1 MGRGGRDTMKAV
13 VETRDLTKRFGNNYA
28 LSGLTMTVPRG
39 HIVGF
44 LGRNGSGK
52 TTTIKILLDVIRR
65 TSGEATILGEPTGS
79 FAIRRRIGFLGED
92 KRLYSYM
99 TVREIIAFTRAFFPT
114 WRMETETRLLADF
127 ELPLSRKVRALS
139 KGMRTKLGLL
149 LNLSRH
155 SELLI
160 LDEPS
165 EGLDPVMTE
174 QMLQNLV
181 RQAAD
186 GTTIFF
192 SSHQVAEVEQIADHI
207 IAIEKGRVILEGSLD
222 DLRQKFQRINL
233 VFDDPPPPEAF
244 KRAGVDRV
252 IVRGR
257 TISILAS
264 SNVDDITA
272 LGPILAAKSVDV
284 QSVGL
289 KELFLEKVKGDHA
302 NS

>member
-1 MGRGGRDTMKAV
+1 MERGGGEAMNAV
-13 VETRDLTKRFGNNYA
+13 VETRDLTKRFGDHHA
-28 LSGLTMTVPRG
+28 LAGLTMTVPRG
-39 HIVGF
+39 RIVGF

-65 TSGEATILGEPTGS
+65 TSGEATVLGEPTGS
-79 FAIRRRIGFLGED
+79 VAVRRRIGFLGED

-99 TVREIIAFTRAFFPT
+99 TVREIIAFTRPFFPT
-114 WRMETETRLLADF
+114 WRVETETRLLTDF
-127 ELPLSRKVRALS
+127 ELPLDRKVSALS
-139 KGMRTKLGLL
+139 KGMRTKVGLL
-149 LNLSRH
+149 LNLCRH
-155 SELLI
+155 SEFLI

-174 QMLQNLV
+174 QMLQSLV
-181 RQAAD
+181 QQAAD

-222 DLRQKFQRINL
+222 HLQQKFRRINL

-244 KRAGVDRV
+244 RRNGVDQV

-264 SNVDDITA
+264 RDVDEIA
-272 LGPILAAKSVDV
+272 GLGPLLAAKSVEV

-289 KELFLEKVKGDHA
+289 KELFLEKVKESHA

>member
-1 MGRGGRDTMKAV
+1 MKAV

-207 IAIEKGRVILEGSLD
+207 RTLNRDGYTIVLVDHNLE
-222 DLRQKFQRINL
+222 
-233 VFDDPPPPEAF
+233 A
-244 KRAGVDRV
+244 
-252 IVRGR
+252 
-257 TISILAS
+257 
-264 SNVDDITA
+264 
-272 LGPILAAKSVDV
+272 V
-284 QSVGL
+284 QSVVTRVMVMARGRKIADGAAAEVL
-289 KELFLEKVKGDHA
+289 QDPEVVRAYTGTRVH
-302 NS
+302 

>member
-1 MGRGGRDTMKAV
+1 MKAV
-13 VETRDLTKRFGNNYA
+13 VETRDLTKRFGDNHA
-28 LSGLTMTVPRG
+28 LAGLTMTVPQGR
-39 HIVGF
+39 IVGF

-65 TSGEATILGEPTGS
+65 TSGEVTVLGEPTGS
-79 FAIRRRIGFLGED
+79 VAVRRRIGFLGED

-99 TVREIIAFTRAFFPT
+99 TVREIIAFTRPFFPT
-114 WRMETETRLLADF
+114 WRVETETRLIADF
-127 ELPLSRKVRALS
+127 ELPLNRKVSALS
-139 KGMRTKLGLL
+139 KGMRTKVGLL
-149 LNLSRH
+149 LNLCRH
-155 SELLI
+155 SEFLI

-165 EGLDPVMTE
+165 EGLDPVMAE
-174 QMLQNLV
+174 QMLQSLIQ
-181 RQAAD
+181 QAAD

-207 IAIEKGRVILEGSLD
+207 IAIEKGRVLLEGSLD
-222 DLRQKFQRINL
+222 QLRQQFRRVNL

-244 KRAGVDRV
+244 RRDGVDQV

-264 SNVDDITA
+264 RNIDEIAA
-272 LGPILAAKSVDV
+272 LGPLLAAKSVEV
-284 QSVGL
+284 RSVGL
-289 KELFLEKVKGDHA
+289 KELFLEKVKDDHA

>member
-1 MGRGGRDTMKAV
+1 MNAV
-13 VETRDLTKRFGNNYA
+13 VETRELTKRFGDNYA
-28 LSGLTMTVPRG
+28 LTGLTMTVPRG

-65 TSGEATILGEPTGS
+65 TSGEATVLGEPTGS
-79 FAIRRRIGFLGED
+79 VAVRRRIGFLGED

-99 TVREIIAFTRAFFPT
+99 TVREIIAFTRPFFPT
-114 WRMETETRLLADF
+114 WRVETETRLLTDF
-127 ELPLSRKVRALS
+127 ELPLDRKVSALS
-139 KGMRTKLGLL
+139 KGMRTKVGLL
-149 LNLSRH
+149 LNLCRH
-155 SELLI
+155 SEFLI

-165 EGLDPVMTE
+165 EGLDPVVTE
-174 QMLQNLV
+174 QMLQSLV
-181 RQAAD
+181 QQTAD

-207 IAIEKGRVILEGSLD
+207 IAIEKGRIILEGSLD
-222 DLRQKFQRINL
+222 HLQQKFRRINL

-244 KRAGVDRV
+244 RRNGVDQV

-264 SNVDDITA
+264 RDVDEIAA
-272 LGPILAAKSVDV
+272 LGLRLAAKSVEV

-289 KELFLEKVKGDHA
+289 KELFLEKVKEDHA